1 MSEVIY
7 ANDAVSGWEAVINAT
22 EDDINSEGFVYVFNG
37 ENEIKNYVK
46 NSVKPD
52 IDAYA
57 AGCREDIG
65 VYAQSETQN
74 MSNAIDDY
82 VAAVSKPAL
91 DDYTL
96 QKKTE
101 LEALKTA
108 AQTAADNAETS
119 RQGAQ
124 NLLQAFEV
132 TADARTA
139 AFDAH
144 VQEETEAAEEAIT
157 SVKTSAISAFNQN
170 AVDKQALTDAAA
182 EAAEASK
189 SAAAASAL
197 QCQEIWERLGTVI
210 KIKGRVDVIADL
222 PAEGNADGD
231 AYLVGIDGLDGYP
244 EYFWYENH
252 WEFLGTTGTKL
263 SWGNVEGDIN
273 LQEDLQDLLA
283 GKAGADEFE
292 SHAENKNNPHG
303 VTKVQI
309 GLGNCDNT
317 SDANKPVSTAVQ
329 NALNLKA
336 NLISPAFSGT
346 PTVPTPAV
354 SDNSTKPATT
364 NWFNQKIQVVSS
376 LPASPNGNVFYFVT
390 G

>member
-65 VYAQSETQN
+65 AYAQSETQN
-74 MSNAIDDY
+74 VSNAIDDY

-144 VQEETEAAEEAIT
+144 VQEENKAAEEAIT

-170 AVDKQALTDAAA
+170 AADKQALADAAA

-189 SAAAASAL
+189 RAAAASAL

-273 LQEDLQDLLA
+273 LQEDLQGLLA
-283 GKAGADEFE
+283 GKAGADALE
-292 SHAENKNNPHG
+292 SHAANKNNPHG

-364 NWFNQKIQVVSS
+364 NWFNQKIQVVSA

>member
-96 QKKTE
+96 QKKIE

-108 AQTAADNAETS
+108 AQTAADNAEIS

-132 TADARTA
+132 TADVRTA

-170 AVDKQALTDAAA
+170 AADKQALADAAA

-263 SWGNVEGDIN
+263 SWGNVEGDI
-273 LQEDLQDLLA
+273 
-283 GKAGADEFE
+283 
-292 SHAENKNNPHG
+292 
-303 VTKVQI
+303 I
-309 GLGNCDNT
+309 R
-317 SDANKPVSTAVQ
+317 
-329 NALNLKA
+329 
-336 NLISPAFSGT
+336 
-346 PTVPTPAV
+346 
-354 SDNSTKPATT
+354 
-364 NWFNQKIQVVSS
+364 
-376 LPASPNGNVFYFVT
+376 T